1 MAENQQAEIEI
12 LVGALGGYKID
23 GESGALIKQQLQA
36 QLVKGVDIKIGI
48 DQESKKEFRAFL
60 KENVKVKLGLSQD
73 AAKDLN
79 QFLKKD
85 YKLKVHIDDASK
97 AELKKYI
104 DKIMEAQGTATK
116 KATQQSSSKNPVM
129 NDTSWQKA
137 VRGYDAAIEKANA
150 FRLANEQI
158 AQTISTVQQRMAALQ
173 QAKGSQ
179 REFAAKQSYD
189 EALASLNRLVAKQK
203 ELESE
208 TAKMQRISSQASLE
222 QQRFNQYVND
232 LDPKATKEYATVI
245 SDIQR
250 LLVQAASGAEGFSEA
265 WTQAQNNIKKFKA
278 TMKSAGYESGNILT
292 YLESKVK
299 TLFTYVM
306 ANKALTTVLNGLT
319 KVKDAVLDLNEA
331 MTQLQII
338 TGYNNQ
344 EAEKLL
350 MTYNGMAQDLGTTTT
365 SVAEGAQD
373 WLRQGYALN
382 ETNTLIRQSM
392 AMSIMGNM
400 EASEATESLTAALKG
415 YKLEVSSASDVV
427 DKFFA
432 VDMAAATSSTKMAL
446 ALAKC
451 AANAKLAGISMD
463 DLLGKLASTNEVL
476 QESGEETGTFM
487 NTLLSRMTNIKSGN
501 LVDPESAESLSD
513 VETVL
518 QTLGIRL
525 RDSRSEFRNLGDVL
539 DEVASKWNNYT
550 SVQQRSLAVAFSG
563 TRQQTRFLAMM
574 ENYAKGQEYAEVAA
588 NSIGVSAQKM
598 EIYQDSLLAKQ
609 NRVTAAFEK
618 FSEVMLPD
626 SLVGAFYDLESGAL
640 NLASALDGIP
650 IKIVAIVTAASVL
663 KSVLIDIKT
672 TKPYKAIA
680 ETLTDLAKPKMTGFG
695 INVAIIIEEPA

>member
-1 MAENQQAEIEI
+1 MVANLVAQQEKLQKSFLTGDQWLTEKKQCEATRKQYHTLGETTKE
-12 LVGALGGYKID
+12 LEDAYKALGAAQKNAAQARGTDAEKD
-23 GESGALIKQQLQA
+23 AIKQMQERRRELQKLVDA
-36 QLVKGVDIKIGI
+36 QP
-48 DQESKKEFRAFL
+48 
-60 KENVKVKLGLSQD
+60 
-73 AAKDLN
+73 
-79 QFLKKD
+79 
-85 YKLKVHIDDASK
+85 ASNK
-97 AELKKYI
+97 
-104 DKIMEAQGTATK
+104 
-116 KATQQSSSKNPVM
+116 PW
-129 NDTSWQKA
+129 DTSGWTKGA
-137 VRGYDAAIEKANA
+137 DAYKAAIESAQQYQKSNSAVVDSINRVTQAWDALQKARGTDTEVTTRTQYQQELDNLTDLIGA
-150 FRLANEQI
+150 QKQ
-158 AQTISTVQQRMAALQ
+158 AQT
-173 QAKGSQ
+173 
-179 REFAAKQSYD
+179 
-189 EALASLNRLVAKQK
+189 
-203 ELESE
+203 E
-208 TAKMQRISSQASLE
+208 TAKLQRISSQASLE

-232 LDPKATKEYATVI
+232 LNPKATKEYAAAI

-250 LLVQAASGAEGFSEA
+250 LLIQAASGAEGFSEA
-265 WTQAQNNIKKFKA
+265 WIQAQNNIKTFKA
-278 TMKSAGYESGNILT
+278 TMKSVGYESGNILT

-306 ANKALTTVLNGLT
+306 ANKALTTALGSLV
-319 KVKDAVLDLNEA
+319 KIKDAVLDLNEA

-338 TGYNNQ
+338 TGYNNE

-350 MTYNGMAQDLGTTTT
+350 MTYNGMAQKLGTTTT
-365 SVAEGAQD
+365 NVAEGAQD

-501 LVDPESAESLSD
+501 LVDPESSESLSD

-574 ENYAKGQEYAEVAA
+574 ENYSKGQEYAEVAA

-626 SLVGAFYDLESGAL
+626 SWVGAFYDLGAGAL
-640 NLASALDGIP
+640 NLASALDGLP
-650 IKIVAIVTAASVL
+650 IKIAAIITAAGALQSVL
-663 KSVLIDIKT
+663 KGMAQLDIVKSIKGT
-672 TKPYKAIA
+672 WQG
-680 ETLTDLAKPKMTGFG
+680 LVKPKMTGFG